1 MILVKSTFQT
11 FKTSS
16 DKLRRSIRRMS
27 GSKNQE
33 TKPYFLPTT
42 SKEEFLP
49 TTSKEETE
57 LKTISKLC
65 QEIDQNV
72 FHDVKLDEYEDD
84 F

>member
-1 MILVKSTFQT
+1 MVLLQFFLMILVKSTFQT

-42 SKEEFLP
+42 SKEE
-49 TTSKEETE
+49 TE